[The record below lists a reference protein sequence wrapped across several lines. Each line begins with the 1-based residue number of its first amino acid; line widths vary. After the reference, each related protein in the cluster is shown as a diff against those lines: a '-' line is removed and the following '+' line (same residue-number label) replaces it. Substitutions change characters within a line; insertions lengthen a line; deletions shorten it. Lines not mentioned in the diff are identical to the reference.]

1 VPRLTRSKAHTPSN
15 DPQRHLLAGS
25 VYISSHVDCAISG
38 GLASASFWVFVIQDI
53 QFALTYQKCLRLTF
67 APFDDRLRRWWVAK
81 PILSDG
87 DWVNR
92 AIWILAETIDFCYN
106 VSGRNYGG
114 HLGVAGEE
122 ALKQR
127 ILQWETG
134 RPDTFVPLHISPPDH
149 ARGKPFPVVLYTS
162 LWHCEFPNSDN
173 AGLICARCE
182 VDVSARIVELKL
194 ILGFCLA
201 ATAMQ
206 HLCLAKALM
215 LIRETE
221 VYDNLSPQQRVDIKV
236 SNSNVVAIVVVV
248 LYELFLILYFI
259 DTHYREPQLSLW
271 NCSLG

>member
-1 VPRLTRSKAHTPSN
+1 MLPVLDKPEFDIGIDILLSSTVILRFFEQISCTLISKQSPGPHIISDKRRPPANPLLSAHTPSN

-67 APFDDRLRRWWVAK
+67 APFDDRLRQWWVAK
-81 PILSDG
+81 PVLSDG

-114 HLGVAGEE
+114 HLGVAGEN

-127 ILQWETG
+127 ILELEHG
-134 RPDTFVPLHISPPDH
+134 RPDTFVPLHISSPDH

-162 LWHCEFPNSDN
+162 LWHCKCCFECAMCYAN
-173 AGLICARCE
+173 ANA
-182 VDVSARIVELKL
+182 DA
-194 ILGFCLA
+194 
-201 ATAMQ
+201 
-206 HLCLAKALM
+206 
-215 LIRETE
+215 
-221 VYDNLSPQQRVDIKV
+221 
-236 SNSNVVAIVVVV
+236 
-248 LYELFLILYFI
+248 
-259 DTHYREPQLSLW
+259 
-271 NCSLG
+271 